1 MKKTISGRC
10 RAGNEGREAMT
21 MKPAD
26 MPRRA
31 GIDTEKRSRPNR
43 PANRSTIRRIQPKEN
58 ERILD

>member
-1 MKKTISGRC
+1 MKKTVSGGC
-10 RAGNEGREAMT
+10 RAHNEGRDAMA

-26 MPRRA
+26 LQRRA
-31 GIDTEKRSRPNR
+31 CIDTEKRSRPQR